1 MADDIQDDS
10 HLTETLLSTEQVFHG
25 SFLDIRRDTMRLPTG
40 DAATREYVRH
50 PGAVAIVPLL
60 DDGRL
65 VMERQ
70 FRAPL
75 KQILLE
81 LPAGKIDPGEDPK
94 TCAVR
99 ELIEE
104 TGYRAAEWA
113 RACEI
118 HNAAAYSTERI
129 EIWFAR
135 GLTLGERQL
144 DHGEHIE
151 VVAMS
156 LDELEAQAA
165 RGELTD
171 AKTLIGLLWLRRWRA
186 GDWALDWQPA

>member
-1 MADDIQDDS
+1 MADHPSDDS
-10 HLTETLLSTEQVFHG
+10 HLIETLLSTEQVYDG

-70 FRAPL
+70 YRAPL

-81 LPAGKIDPGEDPK
+81 FPAGKIDPGEDTK
-94 TCAVR
+94 TCAIR

-135 GLTLGERQL
+135 GLTLGDRAL
-144 DHGEHIE
+144 DDGEHIE
-151 VVAMS
+151 VLAMS
-156 LDELEAQAA
+156 LEELEALAA
-165 RGELTD
+165 QGALTD

-186 GDWALDWQPA
+186 GDWSLDWQPA